1 MKKDYQ
7 TKKGRL
13 TKRDYK
19 ADFRL
24 ADNDDFFGFTKE
36 NKTPFLVKLIY
47 LAIMGYVLFYVY
59 QAVTY
64 II

>member
-1 MKKDYQ
+1 MQDFQ

-24 ADNDDFFGFTKE
+24 ADSDDFFGFTKK
-36 NKTPFLVKLIY
+36 NKTPLLVKQLYAGI
-47 LAIMGYVLFYVY
+47 IGYTLFYTY
-59 QAVTY
+59 QAITY
-64 II
+64 IF